1 MLRRTAF
8 TLATAMLA
16 GGATRPAAA
25 ARADLLFN
33 GRNLAGWDQVGDANW
48 RVERGVLLA
57 DRGNGLLV
65 SQQGFGDFRL
75 IAEFWA
81 DTIVNSGIF
90 IRATNPVTI
99 NAGNAYEV
107 NIWDQRPD
115 PTYGTGAIVD
125 VAKVAPMPKAGGRWN
140 TYDITAKGDVFT
152 VLLNGQ
158 KTVDAARDAK
168 HARGR
173 IALQHGTGL
182 KDAQGVPVDSGV
194 IKFRKLVLQPL

>member
-1 MLRRTAF
+1 
-8 TLATAMLA
+8 
-16 GGATRPAAA
+16 
-25 ARADLLFN
+25 
-33 GRNLAGWDQVGDANW
+33 
-48 RVERGVLLA
+48 
-57 DRGNGLLV
+57 
-65 SQQGFGDFRL
+65 
-75 IAEFWA
+75 
-81 DTIVNSGIF
+81 
-90 IRATNPVTI
+90 
-99 NAGNAYEV
+99 
-107 NIWDQRPD
+107 
-115 PTYGTGAIVD
+115 
-125 VAKVAPMPKAGGRWN
+125 VAPMPKAGGRWN